1 MELKLE
7 RPLRLHLDV
16 CEVDEHLPSMRM
28 LVSADVHQLGHTLA
42 YQGALWFDCSMWD
55 AFVLRLT
62 SIEDRAAELADMGGH
77 FLLRIGID
85 SGTPQ
90 ISWKFENVDIGG
102 TVGTIACRSYM
113 NADDLAHVRGQI
125 TQFDRWW

>member
-7 RPLRLHLDV
+7 KPLRLHLDV

-28 LVSADVHQLGHTLA
+28 LVSADVQQLGHTLA
-42 YQGALWFDCSMWD
+42 YQGCLWFDRSMWD

-62 SIEDRAAELADMGGH
+62 SIEEQAAELADMGGH
-77 FLLRIGID
+77 FVFRIATD
-85 SGTPQ
+85 SGAPQ
-90 ISWKFENVDIGG
+90 ISWKFESVDIRG
-102 TVGTIACRSYM
+102 TVSTIACWSYM
-113 NADDLAHVRGQI
+113 DADDLAHVRGQI